1 MISYDFNDFLYIVFV
16 FYADVV
22 FNIGVKYLCVDY
34 SYFLN
39 KSCVFFCCC
48 TVLFDF

>member
-1 MISYDFNDFLYIVFV
+1 MITYDFNDFLYIVFV

-22 FNIGVKYLCVDY
+22 FNIGVKY

-39 KSCVFFCCC
+39 KSCGFFCCC
-48 TVLFDF
+48 TVSFDF